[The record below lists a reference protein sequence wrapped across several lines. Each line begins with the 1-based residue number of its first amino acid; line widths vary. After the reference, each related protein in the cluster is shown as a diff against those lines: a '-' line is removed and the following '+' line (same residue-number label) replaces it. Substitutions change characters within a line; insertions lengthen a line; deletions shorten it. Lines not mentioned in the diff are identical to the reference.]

1 MTRPAL
7 VWRDL
12 RALSPLQVAVE
23 ITLPVPWLIF
33 ALIFGVLGLWY
44 LTVIATFAMFMTG
57 LRVTHNAF
65 HNTVGLSKKGDDWLM
80 FGISALLGGAMHAIE
95 YTHLQHH
102 RDCFGAKD
110 IEGAIARL
118 SFTKALIQ
126 SPTYPLRIHHAALK
140 DGSARQKLWVR
151 RELAAVA
158 LLQILIWLVFDNSV
172 LQLMSLTLI
181 FANLTAAMVGIW
193 EVHRSCES
201 TAFSARSSR
210 SKILNT
216 LVYGMFFHLE
226 HHLYPGV
233 PTRNLAV
240 LAQRLDLANQ
250 QAGAA
255 DRIQLVTSR

>member
-1 MTRPAL
+1 MSRPTL

-12 RALSPLQVAVE
+12 RALSPFQVAVE
-23 ITLPVPWLIF
+23 ITLPIPWLIF
-33 ALIFGVLGLWY
+33 ALIFGAFGLWY

-65 HNTVGLSKKGDDWLM
+65 HNTVGLSKRGDDCLM
-80 FGISALLGGAMHAIE
+80 FGLSVLLGGAMHAIE

-118 SFTKALIQ
+118 SFGQALMQ
-126 SPTYPLRIHHAALK
+126 SPSYPLRIHCAALK
-140 DGSARQKLWVR
+140 HGSARQKFWVR

-158 LLQILIWLVFDNSV
+158 LLQILIWLVVDSSV
-172 LQLMSLTLI
+172 LQLMSLALI

-193 EVHRSCES
+193 AVHRSCDS

-250 QAGAA
+250 QAGAIE
-255 DRIQLVTSR
+255 RIQMVTGR

>member
-12 RALSPLQVAVE
+12 RALSPVQVAAE
-23 ITLPVPWLIF
+23 ITLPIPWLIS
-33 ALIFGVLGLWY
+33 ALVFGAFGLWY

-65 HNTVGLSKKGDDWLM
+65 HNTVGLSQKSDDWLM
-80 FGISALLGGAMHAIE
+80 FGLSVLLGGSMHAIE

-118 SFTKALIQ
+118 SFGQALIQ
-126 SPTYPLRIHHAALK
+126 SPTYPLRIHHTALK
-140 DGSARQKLWVR
+140 NGSARQKLWVR

-158 LLQILIWLVFDNSV
+158 LVQILIWLVLDNSV
-172 LQLMSLTLI
+172 LQLMALALI
-181 FANLTAAMVGIW
+181 FANLTAAMIGIW
-193 EVHRSCES
+193 AVHRSCES
-201 TAFSARSSR
+201 TEFSARTSR

-233 PTRNLAV
+233 PTRNLSV
-240 LAQRLDLANQ
+240 LAQRLDQANQ

-255 DRIQLVTSR
+255 ERIQLVTGR